1 LIVFVVIHQ
10 QNNDIYKY
18 LKTKIC
24 QADNENSLAGIFLDK
39 VQQDNL
45 AVEILIMCNSDVVYY
60 DFDNFRL
67 DVERQKL
74 LKNGEPVLLTH
85 KAFQTLQILV
95 QNFGQTV
102 KKEDIYNELWTDS
115 FVEEANL
122 TQYIYLLRKTLD
134 KNPAGISYIETV
146 ARRGYVFT
154 AHVEKICV
162 SESPAEIPP
171 EADLPENGF
180 LLPQTAA
187 QSDESQKIVKS
198 NGSHPWF
205 VQSVNIEPANSEK
218 DAPSKPEET
227 AAEKAKIPSRAKYLT
242 FAGLL
247 LAFTLS
253 VALGLV
259 IYFQT
264 EKPSATSTSAI
275 NSIAVLP
282 LQPID
287 DESREE
293 KLGLGMANAII
304 TRLSKLQKIPVRPTS
319 AIFRYTD
326 APVLSVAATGRELGV
341 DAVLEGTVQRDGER
355 VRVSVQ
361 LVRIADG
368 KPLWAEMFDEK
379 STDIFA
385 LQDSISGRVAQSLAL
400 KLTPQQW
407 KLLEQR
413 PTNDPEALE
422 AYQLGVYFWN
432 TRTKENL
439 QKAVAHFQKAIE
451 IDPNFAESYAMLADT
466 YNMLGYYR
474 YADSREML
482 TKARAA
488 AEKSLALDNSI
499 AEAYIAMAFIQFT
512 PTGVEEARLSI
523 ERAIELAPYNATAR
537 VRHSWILLRLGK
549 VDQAVSEMRLAQEYD
564 PLSPVS
570 NGALCNILTYR
581 ENFAEAVRVC
591 EKAVA
596 LSPNTA
602 DNRLALANAY
612 FFNGNTENA
621 IKQVKIDIE
630 SGRKKFSALGSLG
643 YFYAKLNRRAEADA
657 IIAQLKPEAVR
668 DAGLFNDLALITY
681 ALGSRDE
688 SFVYLQKAHQNKVLP
703 MNLIYVD
710 PVWKEIR
717 EDPRFINSPYA
728 VLERRTVK

>member
-1 LIVFVVIHQ
+1 
-10 QNNDIYKY
+10 
-18 LKTKIC
+18 
-24 QADNENSLAGIFLDK
+24 
-39 VQQDNL
+39 
-45 AVEILIMCNSDVVYY
+45 MCNSDVVYY

-85 KAFQTLQILV
+85 KAFQTLHILV

-102 KKEDIYNELWTDS
+102 KKDDIYNELWTDS
-115 FVEEANL
+115 FVEESNL

-134 KNPAGISYIETV
+134 NNPAGVSYIETV
-146 ARRGYVFT
+146 ARQGYVFT
-154 AHVEKICV
+154 ARVEKVCV
-162 SESPAEIPP
+162 SEPPAEIRF
-171 EADLPENGF
+171 ETDLPENKF
-180 LLPQTAA
+180 TLPPEGA
-187 QSDESQKIVKS
+187 QSGDSLEIVQS
-198 NGSHPWF
+198 NGSHPWL
-205 VQSVNIEPANSEK
+205 VQNEYTNVINNKQAEF
-218 DAPSKPEET
+218 SKPEET
-227 AAEKAKIPSRAKYLT
+227 TAGKTKNLIWTRHLS

-247 LAFTLS
+247 LVFTLA
-253 VALGLV
+253 VAVGLG

-264 EKPSATSTSAI
+264 EKSAETPAAGI

-287 DESREE
+287 DESRE
-293 KLGLGMANAII
+293 KQLGLGMANAII

-326 APVLSVAATGRELGV
+326 APVLSVAAAGRELGV

-368 KPLWAEMFDEK
+368 KPLWAEKFDEK

-385 LQDSISGRVAQSLAL
+385 LQDSISNRVAQSLAL

-413 PTNDPEALE
+413 PTDNPEALE

-451 IDPNFAESYAMLADT
+451 IDSNFAESYAMLADT

-474 YADSREML
+474 YADSREMQ

-488 AEKSLALDNSI
+488 AEKSLALDDSI

-537 VRHSWILLRLGK
+537 VRYAWILLRLGK
-549 VDQAVSEMRLAQEYD
+549 VGQAVSAMRLAQEYD

-570 NGALCNILTYR
+570 NGALCNMLTYR
-581 ENFAEAVRVC
+581 ENYAEAVRVC

-630 SGRKKFSALGSLG
+630 AGRKKFSALGSLG
-643 YFYAKLNRRAEADA
+643 YFYAKLNRRADAEA

-728 VLERRTVK
+728 ILERRRAN